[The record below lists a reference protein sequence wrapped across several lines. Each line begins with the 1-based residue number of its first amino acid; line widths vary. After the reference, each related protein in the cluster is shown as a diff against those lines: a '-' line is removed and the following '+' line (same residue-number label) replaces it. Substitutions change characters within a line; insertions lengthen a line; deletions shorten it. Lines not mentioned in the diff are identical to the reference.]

1 MQGFPGRGGPTAWA
15 LSIAISGSVALH
27 FLFASSLSLS
37 IDEAHY
43 ALYAAHL
50 DLSYFD
56 HPPLVGW
63 IQWPLVQAG
72 VNDWVL
78 RLVPQALWVAS
89 LFLAWRL
96 AEAVR
101 MAVPAWTEALP
112 PGVAGRT
119 TAIMMILTPLLH
131 VLAIGLLPDTLL
143 MVLVLL
149 ILRGCLEL
157 CTPLALDGNARPWPR
172 WLSLGVLLGLA
183 GLSKYTAILFA
194 VGVGAALLLVHGGRL
209 LRSPYPW
216 LAVLVAVVMVS
227 PVFYWNAL
235 NDWISFSY
243 QASHS
248 KGGDWQLR
256 GVLIFTAL
264 QLVAF
269 GPLALIALWKL
280 LRVTARAGDFR
291 LVWALGFVLWIP
303 LFVTAMMAGGGRS
316 LPHWMA
322 PVWIGV
328 MVLGSPLLAI
338 AWREGSRLLLTACA
352 LLQAGVSAVMFAG
365 LFFAG
370 LPGAG
375 HMSDI
380 TKMNPFA
387 DVRGWHEVG
396 ARASTLAER
405 VQAEAL
411 TVPSW
416 VMASRLA
423 WYARPF
429 PVVVLDRRHDQF
441 DLWFGEL
448 RVGQSAIFVRWSQQ
462 WATPPVGPQLF
473 QQCRSADVFEV
484 ERLGRVISRFELFVC
499 DGWQVGLRP

>member
-1 MQGFPGRGGPTAWA
+1 MQGFRGRGTLTTWA
-15 LSIAISGSVALH
+15 FWVSIFSSVSLH
-27 FLFASSLSLS
+27 LFFASSLSLS

-43 ALYAAHL
+43 ALYAARP

-72 VNDWVL
+72 ANDWVL
-78 RLVPQALWVAS
+78 RLIPQTLWLVS

-101 MAVPAWTEALP
+101 MAVPAWTKALA
-112 PGVAGRT
+112 PGVAGRAAAT
-119 TAIMMILTPLLH
+119 MVLLTPLLH

-149 ILRGCLEL
+149 IMGVCLHL
-157 CTPLALDGNARPWPR
+157 CAPVALDGNALLWPR
-172 WLSLGVLLGLA
+172 WVFLGVLLGLA

-194 VGVGAALLLVHGGRL
+194 AGVAAALLLSHGWRL

-216 LAVLVAVVMVS
+216 LAALVAVVMVS

-248 KGGDWQLR
+248 RGDDWQLR
-256 GVLIFTAL
+256 GVLIFAAL

-269 GPLALIALWKL
+269 GPLTLIAFWKL
-280 LRVTARAGDFR
+280 LRGIGRAGDSK

-303 LFVTAMMAGGGRS
+303 LLVTAMMAGGGRS

-338 AWREGSRLLLTACA
+338 AWREGSRLLLAACG
-352 LLQAGVSAVMFAG
+352 LLQAGVSGAMFAG

-380 TKMNPFA
+380 TKTNPFA
-387 DVRGWHEVG
+387 DVRGWNEAGLRSSRLAKEVG
-396 ARASTLAER
+396 ADVLA
-405 VQAEAL
+405 
-411 TVPSW
+411 VPSW
-416 VMASRLA
+416 VLASRLA

-429 PVVVLDRRHDQF
+429 PVVVLDQRRDQF
-441 DLWFGEL
+441 DLWFGDL
-448 RVGQSAIFVRWSQQ
+448 RVGQSVIFVRWSQH
-462 WATPPVGPQLF
+462 WAAPPIGPKLF
-473 QQCRSADVFEV
+473 QQCRSADAFDV

-499 DGWQVGLRP
+499 DGWQLGSKP

>member
-1 MQGFPGRGGPTAWA
+1 MGLIHGRKMFRAELIW
-15 LSIAISGSVALH
+15 IAVFGSLLLH
-27 FLFASSLSLS
+27 VFFASSLSLS

-43 ALYAAHL
+43 ALYAVHL

-63 IQWPLVQAG
+63 LHWPLVQAG
-72 VNDWVL
+72 VNDWAL
-78 RLVPQALWVAS
+78 RLVPQALWLVS
-89 LFLAWRL
+89 LFLAWQL
-96 AEAVR
+96 AEAAR
-101 MAVPAWTEALP
+101 MAVPAWSEALA
-112 PGVAGRT
+112 PGVAGGT
-119 TAIMMILTPLLH
+119 AAIMVLLTPLLH

-149 ILRGCLEL
+149 IMGVCLHL
-157 CTPLALDGNARPWPR
+157 CAPVALDGNAPPRSR
-172 WLSLGVLLGLA
+172 WLFLGVLLGLA

-194 VGVGAALLLVHGGRL
+194 AGVAAALLLSHGWRL

-216 LAVLVAVVMVS
+216 LAALVAVAIVS

-248 KGGDWQLR
+248 RGGDWQLR
-256 GVLIFTAL
+256 GVLVFAAL
-264 QLVAF
+264 QLIAF
-269 GPLALIALWKL
+269 GPLTIIAFWKF
-280 LRVTARAGDFR
+280 LRAASPAGGSR

-303 LFVTAMMAGGGRS
+303 LVVTAVMAGGGRS

-328 MVLGSPLLAI
+328 MVLGAPVLAI
-338 AWREGSRLLLTACA
+338 AWRDGSRLLLTVCA
-352 LLQAGVSAVMFAG
+352 LLQAGVSGVMFVG

-380 TKMNPFA
+380 TKTNPFA
-387 DVRGWHEVG
+387 DVRGWNEAGLRSLALAREVS
-396 ARASTLAER
+396 ADAIA
-405 VQAEAL
+405 
-411 TVPSW
+411 VPNW
-416 VMASRLA
+416 VLASRLA
-423 WYARPF
+423 WYARPS
-429 PVVVLDRRHDQF
+429 PVVVLDNRSDQF
-441 DLWFGEL
+441 DLWFGDL
-448 RVGQSAIFVRWSQQ
+448 RVGQSAIFVRWSQH
-462 WATPPVGPQLF
+462 WAAPPVGPELF
-473 QQCRSADVFEV
+473 QQCRSADTFDV

-499 DGWQVGLRP
+499 NGWQLGSKP

>member
-1 MQGFPGRGGPTAWA
+1 MGGFWGRVRLTAWA
-15 LSIAISGSVALH
+15 LWIAISGGVALH
-27 FLFASSLSLS
+27 FFFASSLSLS

-63 IQWPLVQAG
+63 IQWPLVQADA
-72 VNDWVL
+72 NDWVL

-89 LFLAWRL
+89 IFLAWRL

-101 MAVPAWTEALP
+101 MAVPAWTKALE

-119 TAIMMILTPLLH
+119 AATMVLLTPLLH

-149 ILRGCLEL
+149 IMRVCLQL
-157 CTPLALDGNARPWPR
+157 CAPRVLDGSAPPWPR
-172 WLSLGVLLGLA
+172 WAFLGVLLGLA

-194 VGVGAALLLVHGGRL
+194 VGVGTALLLSHGWRL

-216 LAVLVAVVMVS
+216 LTVMIAVAMVT
-227 PVFYWNAL
+227 PVFYWNAI

-248 KGGDWQLR
+248 RGGDWQLR
-256 GVLIFTAL
+256 GVLIFAAL

-269 GPLALIALWKL
+269 GPLALIAFWKL
-280 LRVTARAGDFR
+280 LRDTGRAGDSR
-291 LVWALGFVLWIP
+291 LVWALGFILWIP
-303 LFVTAMMAGGGRS
+303 LVVTAIMAGGGRS

-328 MVLGSPLLAI
+328 IVLGSPLLAI
-338 AWREGSRLLLTACA
+338 AWREGSRLLLIACA
-352 LLQAGVSAVMFAG
+352 LLQAGVSGVMFAG

-370 LPGAG
+370 LPGVG

-380 TKMNPFA
+380 TKTNPFA
-387 DVRGWHEVG
+387 DVRGWNEAGLRSSRLAKEV
-396 ARASTLAER
+396 RADALA
-405 VQAEAL
+405 
-411 TVPSW
+411 VPNW
-416 VMASRLA
+416 VLASRLA

-429 PVVVLDRRHDQF
+429 RVVVLDNRRDQF
-441 DLWFGEL
+441 DLWFGNL
-448 RVGQSAIFVRWSQQ
+448 RVGQSAIFVRWSQH
-462 WATPPVGPQLF
+462 WAVPPVGPQLF
-473 QQCRSADVFEV
+473 QQCRSADIFDV
-484 ERLGRVISRFELFVC
+484 ERVGRVISRFELFVC
-499 DGWQVGLRP
+499 DGWQLGSKP

>member
-1 MQGFPGRGGPTAWA
+1 
-15 LSIAISGSVALH
+15 
-27 FLFASSLSLS
+27 
-37 IDEAHY
+37 
-43 ALYAAHL
+43 
-50 DLSYFD
+50 
-56 HPPLVGW
+56 
-63 IQWPLVQAG
+63 
-72 VNDWVL
+72 
-78 RLVPQALWVAS
+78 
-89 LFLAWRL
+89 
-96 AEAVR
+96 
-101 MAVPAWTEALP
+101 
-112 PGVAGRT
+112 
-119 TAIMMILTPLLH
+119 
-131 VLAIGLLPDTLL
+131 
-143 MVLVLL
+143 
-149 ILRGCLEL
+149 
-157 CTPLALDGNARPWPR
+157 
-172 WLSLGVLLGLA
+172 
-183 GLSKYTAILFA
+183 
-194 VGVGAALLLVHGGRL
+194 
-209 LRSPYPW
+209 
-216 LAVLVAVVMVS
+216 
-227 PVFYWNAL
+227 
-235 NDWISFSY
+235 
-243 QASHS
+243 
-248 KGGDWQLR
+248 
-256 GVLIFTAL
+256 
-264 QLVAF
+264 
-269 GPLALIALWKL
+269 
-280 LRVTARAGDFR
+280 VTARAGDFR

-411 TVPSW
+411 TVPNW

-499 DGWQVGLRP
+499 DGWQLGSKP